1 MAGVKS
7 DEFFTKV
14 PAVLALA
21 TDHRPLIVSV
31 RLALGC
37 QNVRDDMFFASLGLY
52 QFVVQFQPK
61 QDHHSRLLL
70 RKSNVTFAE
79 QKTTMG

>member
-1 MAGVKS
+1 MAAGSHHYVLVAFS
-7 DEFFTKV
+7 RHSIGIKV
-14 PAVLALA
+14 SALSA
-21 TDHRPLIVSV
+21 LGLT
-31 RLALGC
+31 LGC
-37 QNVRDDMFFASLGLY
+37 QNVGVDMFIASLDLY

-61 QDHHSRLLL
+61 QNHHSRLLL